1 VVSGTQIFSLPLDR
15 EDINNYMLNVTNA
28 DGYTANHVLANRPER
43 LIPFLSRLPSR
54 DVENMSSRE
63 GIT

>member
-1 VVSGTQIFSLPLDR
+1 MFGLPLDR
-15 EDINNYMLNVTNA
+15 EKINNYMLNVTNA
-28 DGYTANHVLANRPER
+28 DGYTANHVLAQRPER
-43 LIPFLSRLPSR
+43 LIPLLPRLTSR